1 MPVTKFPC
9 LTIWLFCQR
18 RPFQIFGQFRGFFK
32 ETNSKNWEFCVNGKK
47 RRKKH
52 GWQYG
57 SKMLSSSNM
66 GTEKGDQK
74 ERELIFNFKIFKY
87 E

>member
-1 MPVTKFPC
+1 MDG
-9 LTIWLFCQR
+9 R
-18 RPFQIFGQFRGFFK
+18 
-32 ETNSKNWEFCVNGKK
+32 
-47 RRKKH
+47 
-52 GWQYG
+52 YG